1 MKQICFLNS
10 RFFVCFTLTIRET
23 AASIYISPKTEFYRQ
38 SKSKW
43 FRVLT
48 ETVFLF
54 RVLSSV
60 KIKIEASILIF
71 SILIEISSKN
81 RGLHFDLDLDQNGKN
96 KNDEVGILFFFLLLF
111 WISSQ
116 REDTHF
122 PILILIFD
130 KTRSVKIKT
139 LEIMDITEINICP
152 INRMWTFSILILTD
166 DKTRS

>member
-1 MKQICFLNS
+1 M
-10 RFFVCFTLTIRET
+10 
-23 AASIYISPKTEFYRQ
+23 
-38 SKSKW
+38 
-43 FRVLT
+43 
-48 ETVFLF
+48 
-54 RVLSSV
+54 
-60 KIKIEASILIF
+60 IF

-122 PILILIFD
+122 SILILIFD
-130 KTRSVKIKT
+130 KTRSVKIKI

-152 INRMWTFSILILTD
+152 ISRMWTFSILILTD
-166 DKTRS
+166 DKTRSYGKMIKFTSTVILKVLLKLMLKSIIHGNHMNRFTIVRATFRLSSPPLNMQLEKVL

>member
-1 MKQICFLNS
+1 M
-10 RFFVCFTLTIRET
+10 
-23 AASIYISPKTEFYRQ
+23 
-38 SKSKW
+38 
-43 FRVLT
+43 
-48 ETVFLF
+48 
-54 RVLSSV
+54 
-60 KIKIEASILIF
+60 IF

-111 WISSQ
+111 LIFPQ

-122 PILILIFD
+122 SILILIFD

-152 INRMWTFSILILTD
+152 ISRMWTFSILILTD
-166 DKTRS
+166 DKTRSKRTVQCNLTRNLAIETGILKMIKMIAQ